1 MDRKAVPLLTSAG
14 PVLESP
20 TPGLD
25 LFTFRDQNCPAFA
38 VACTYD
44 GNEERSALLP
54 DWLHSYNFHRAHTS
68 LGGLPPISRVN
79 DVRGNYT

>member
-25 LFTFRDQNCPAFA
+25 LFTFRDQNCPSFRGRLQFA
-38 VACTYD
+38 PATPYA
-44 GNEERSALLP
+44 SPLTQLSPAP
-54 DWLHSYNFHRAHTS
+54 W
-68 LGGLPPISRVN
+68 
-79 DVRGNYT
+79 

>member
-1 MDRKAVPLLTSAG
+1 MRADEPVLLEKRAAETAQEARNAMAWTEKAVPLLTSAG

-38 VACTYD
+38 VAC
-44 GNEERSALLP
+44 R
-54 DWLHSYNFHRAHTS
+54 
-68 LGGLPPISRVN
+68 
-79 DVRGNYT
+79 